1 LFVANKA
8 GLLSK
13 VSEVATEIA
22 KNCPLTPPPQGTP
35 ANIRTYLTFLKK
47 TSIIDLHFAADNEN
61 LYSPQMGLSS
71 FQFFV
76 KLFFSARMRYGCSM
90 SSKVIDFGTNR
101 KRV

>member
-47 TSIIDLHFAADNEN
+47 TSIIDLHFAADN
-61 LYSPQMGLSS
+61 MGLSS

-76 KLFFSARMRYGCSM
+76 KLFFFRKNALWLFN
-90 SSKVIDFGTNR
+90 VIQGH
-101 KRV
+101 